1 MPFVN
6 RRDMLL
12 SVVAAASAIGSAV
25 GPLRRVAAQQRLTE
39 AELLKFEPLG
49 NVTLLHIADLH
60 GQLMPVHLRERSAD
74 VGIWKTSG
82 LVSQLSGAAILTRFA
97 IPPASPAAHAFAAD
111 DFAALAR
118 EYGRIGGLDRA
129 ATVVKAVRAERG
141 DGRVLLF
148 DGGDTWQGSLGANR
162 TKGQDMVDC

>member
-1 MPFVN
+1 MSLVN

-12 SVVAAASAIGSAV
+12 CAAAAAATVGGAI

-39 AELLKFEPLG
+39 AKLLKFEPLG

-82 LVSQLSGAAILTRFA
+82 LVSQLSGADILTRFGT
-97 IPPASPAAHAFAAD
+97 PSASPAAHALVAD

-118 EYGRIGGLDRA
+118 EYGR
-129 ATVVKAVRAERG
+129 
-141 DGRVLLF
+141 
-148 DGGDTWQGSLGANR
+148 
-162 TKGQDMVDC
+162 

>member
-1 MPFVN
+1 MSLVN

-12 SVVAAASAIGSAV
+12 CAAAAAATVGGAI

-60 GQLMPVHLRERSAD
+60 GQLMPVHLREPSAAL
-74 VGIWKTSG
+74 GNGQTSG
-82 LVSQLSGAAILTRFA
+82 LVPHFSGDDILTRFG
-97 IPPASPAAHAFAAD
+97 IPIASPAAHALAAD

-129 ATVVKAVRAERG
+129 ATVVKAVRAE
-141 DGRVLLF
+141 
-148 DGGDTWQGSLGANR
+148 
-162 TKGQDMVDC
+162 

>member
-1 MPFVN
+1 MPLIN

-60 GQLMPVHLRERSAD
+60 GQLMPVHLREPSAD
-74 VGIWKTSG
+74 LAIWETSG
-82 LVSQLSGAAILTRFA
+82 LLPHLSGADILTRFG
-97 IPPASPAAHAFAAD
+97 IPIASP
-111 DFAALAR
+111 LA
-118 EYGRIGGLDRA
+118 YTL
-129 ATVVKAVRAERG
+129 T
-141 DGRVLLF
+141 
-148 DGGDTWQGSLGANR
+148 
-162 TKGQDMVDC
+162 